1 MRSVHPTGGGF
12 AVTDDPDGVIDVF
25 LGCAISLG
33 GVSGRPLSVE
43 FAERFSPEGS
53 GMRFPVFVAYRAEEP
68 DDVPEEFDDQVRA
81 EVGVKELWVLTNL
94 WPGRLP
100 RSAVIEGPE
109 LRHLLGEVLELRS
122 SRTRPQ
128 QG

>member
-1 MRSVHPTGGGF
+1 MRSVHLNGGVF

-25 LGCAISLG
+25 LGCAVSLE

-53 GMRFPVFVAYRAEEP
+53 GMRFPVF
-68 DDVPEEFDDQVRA
+68 
-81 EVGVKELWVLTNL
+81 
-94 WPGRLP
+94 
-100 RSAVIEGPE
+100 
-109 LRHLLGEVLELRS
+109 GEALELRS
-122 SRTRPQ
+122 SRIRPQ